1 MSSAITLGRI
11 RRINPPIY
19 EGAYEGRPLR
29 VQLDSSAV
37 LKLEGSLSFEKLPEL
52 LESKRPIV
60 AKAAQRLIQLRKA
73 DRTPAPGAS
82 LHAASVPEPI
92 VVTLS
97 ALDLD

>member
-1 MSSAITLGRI
+1 MDRVDHFGRDLFVVLD
-11 RRINPPIY
+11 REDR
-19 EGAYEGRPLR
+19 RPLR

-73 DRTPAPGAS
+73 DRAPAPGAS
-82 LHAASVPEPI
+82 LHAASIAEPI